1 MDATEV
7 ADRVHR
13 LAHAHV
19 NCYLVEDDD
28 GVTLVDA
35 GLPSMWDLMTET
47 LRRLGRGPA
56 DVRALVLTH
65 GHFDHVGFA
74 RRARVELEV
83 PVLVHP
89 ADGHLAAHPYSYIPQ
104 RNRFLYPFTHP
115 RSLPVLGRMAMAGA
129 LTIKGVEDTEELPVG
144 PALDVPGR
152 PVAMF
157 APGHT
162 GGHCILHLPDRDTVL
177 SGDALVTLDPYTG
190 ATDRRSSPR
199 RPRPTP
205 PARWSLS
212 AQSPPPGPRPSCPAT
227 GTPGPT
233 ESTPRSDTPAPS
245 ANTDQSASLH
255 ESRETR
261 GEECLAEVRGELTG
275 RAAAASADPERA
287 RRPPRRWR

>member
-89 ADGHLAAHPYSYIPQ
+89 ADGHLAAHPYSYTPQ

-129 LTIKGVEDTEELPVG
+129 LTIKGVEGTEELPVG

-190 ATDRRSSPR
+190 ATGPQIVASAATAD
-199 RPRPTP
+199 T
-205 PARWSLS
+205 ARAMESL
-212 AQSPPPGPRPSCPAT
+212 GPIAAT
-227 GTPGPT
+227 GASTVLPG
-233 ESTPRSDTPAPS
+233 
-245 ANTDQSASLH
+245 H
-255 ESRETR
+255 
-261 GEECLAEVRGELTG
+261 GEPWTHGVDAAVGYARAVGEH
-275 RAAAASADPERA
+275 
-287 RRPPRRWR
+287 